1 MKNSI
6 RLSTI
11 ISAVLLL
18 SACSVIRKATGKK
31 ELQWYKSRTWAEGM
45 SQQMFSGF
53 NYSTF
58 YRQYHA
64 DSLRWKKAF
73 RFIKENNL
81 QEMAPGKY
89 PIDSNIVFASVTA
102 GPLRA
107 FEQTKWE
114 FHKDYTDIQ
123 YIIKG
128 KEMIGVA
135 PVTVTPANPFAGIDT
150 SAAKY
155 YTARP
160 DTIYMLFPHDAH
172 RPTIQV
178 PGETIVKKLVI
189 KVKTIDLPVEQ
200 D

>member
-6 RLSTI
+6 KISTI
-11 ISAVLLL
+11 IPAVLLVL
-18 SACSVIRKATGKK
+18 CACTTAHKATGNKQ
-31 ELQWYKSRTWAEGM
+31 LQWYKSRTWADGM
-45 SQQMFSGF
+45 PQQMFTGF
-53 NYSTF
+53 NYKTF

-73 RFIKENNL
+73 RFIKETNL
-81 QEMAPGKY
+81 QEIAPGKY
-89 PIDSNIVFASVTA
+89 PIDSNVVFASVTA
-102 GPLRA
+102 GSLRA

-114 FHKDYTDIQ
+114 FHKDYIDIQ

-135 PVTVTPANPFAGIDT
+135 PVTATPANAFAGIDSST
-150 SAAKY
+150 AKY
-155 YTARP
+155 YTAQP
-160 DTIYMLFPHDAH
+160 DTLYILFPHDAH

-189 KVKTIDLPVEQ
+189 KVKAVALPAE
-200 D
+200 